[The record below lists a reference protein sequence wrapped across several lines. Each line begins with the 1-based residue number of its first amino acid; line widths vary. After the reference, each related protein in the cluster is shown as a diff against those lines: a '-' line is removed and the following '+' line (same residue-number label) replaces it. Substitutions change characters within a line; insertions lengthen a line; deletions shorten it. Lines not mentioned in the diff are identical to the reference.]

1 MLLREKTMKRKMTWL
16 VLLMMCALCMPMS
29 LKANMAY
36 PYPVSIRQADGKE
49 VQLRLYGDEFF
60 HYTTDVHGYLLNQK
74 ADGLYYYSSFGEDGR
89 IKISN
94 HPYGSAQKMMHR
106 EQIPQAL
113 KDRVAMAREEKR
125 MQAQAAGLRSAPARA
140 ANQGKK
146 RQLVLLVE
154 FADVSFKTAN
164 PTTAFSD
171 LLNKENYY
179 MYGAQGSARD
189 YFYENSMQQFDPSF
203 DVYGPYKVS
212 KAMAEYGGN
221 DDYGNDKDPY
231 SLIIEALTAAVSD
244 GVDLSLYD
252 ADNDKILDNVYVFY
266 AGYSESEGADETAVW
281 PHSSTLYHR
290 DVRLNGILLGTYACS
305 AELRLADNQMSGIG
319 TFCHEYAHVLGLMD
333 LYDTDYA
340 ESGGTAHTWGALSL
354 MAQGSYSN
362 HGKCPPYLC
371 AEERAQLG
379 WYDIPLLD
387 AKGDYT
393 ILPVSQN
400 QAYRINT
407 ENENEYFVIEYRK
420 KQAWDSYI
428 DAEGILLY
436 HVDKSQNM
444 VNGWPAT
451 YRWLT
456 NTVNCYPL
464 HRCMYIVDASNQQ
477 AAITRDVMYPSSRG
491 NNSFS
496 VQSKPSS
503 LSWSGLP
510 LPVSI
515 ENMQHDGEKATFSV
529 VKDEDNVHVAGIVT
543 LYDGSV
549 LPNAVVQ
556 LSPIVETRSASGLR
570 MLRAADAEDSYICRS
585 NSMGIYGFYHIPAGT
600 YLLTCQADKYMPVS
614 YELHLQSGSYKQD
627 MVMLTE
633 DEQFYHEKFSWYNQ
647 DDILT
652 RSVGTSG
659 DSFILGARWT
669 AEELKD
675 VVGEFF
681 GTLSLRIASGNPDV
695 TAMVVIE
702 DTVIIAE
709 KTIENVP
716 SGLVDFNFREDTV
729 LIEPDQDYIIAFHI
743 DDYPENAFPVVI
755 DNGPAV
761 SEKGDLIFSKD
772 AWITLSDASNASID
786 ANWVLSFVTCVN
798 KPLVPVTELSLPF
811 DSTQMRVGE
820 EFYMPTKILPSDATY
835 RTAEW
840 SSGNT
845 AVVSVNNT
853 GLIKAVSPGEAY
865 VKVTVDRGKMSDS
878 CKIVVVPSLSS
889 EMQVTYSQH
898 SAMLSWLRGDDDV
911 WELSYA
917 GSDALVLDSLSLNE
931 PMAYIDDLE
940 PGKIYTFKIYAYK
953 ESVLTDSLERVI
965 TTIKT
970 SSDYPA
976 IYLPS
981 NLKPG
986 QTLLLDVHNVKSYE
1000 QLIWR
1005 FDGEEP
1011 KLPYVL
1017 ELPAG
1022 EHLLEVDIHYGDN
1035 KGVESI
1041 RRKFKVKE

>member
-1 MLLREKTMKRKMTWL
+1 MKLEMTRLAMLL
-16 VLLMMCALCMPMS
+16 LCCLCLPLS
-29 LKANMAY
+29 VRADMAY
-36 PYPVSIRQADGKE
+36 PHPISVRQADGKE
-49 VQLRLYGDEFF
+49 VQIQVYGDEFF
-60 HYTTDVHGYLLNQK
+60 HYTTDAHGYLINQK
-74 ADGLYYYSSFGEDGR
+74 ADGNYYYSSFAENGR
-89 IKISN
+89 ITISN
-94 HPYGSAQKMMHR
+94 HPYGSMQKLMHR
-106 EQIPQAL
+106 EQIPQAVIN
-113 KDRVAMAREEKR
+113 KATMEREQKR
-125 MQAQAAGLRSAPARA
+125 EQAQVAGLRSAPARA
-140 ANQGKK
+140 ANQGQK

-164 PTTAFSD
+164 PITAFSD
-171 LLNKENYY
+171 MLNKENYS
-179 MYGAQGSARD
+179 MYGTHGSARD
-189 YFYENSMQQFDPSF
+189 YFYENSMQQFEPSF

-212 KAMAEYGGN
+212 KTMAEYGGN
-221 DDYGNDKDPY
+221 DESGNDKDPY

-266 AGYSESEGADETAVW
+266 AGYSESDGADENTIW
-281 PHSSTLYHR
+281 PHSSSLYHR

-305 AELRLADNQMSGIG
+305 SELRLSDNQIAGIG

-340 ESGGTAHTWGALSL
+340 ESGGIAYTWGSLSL
-354 MAQGSYSN
+354 MAQGSHSN

-371 AEERAQLG
+371 AEEREQLG

-420 KQAWDSYI
+420 KQSWDNFI

-444 VNGWPAT
+444 VNGWPAA

-496 VQSKPSS
+496 LQSKPSS
-503 LSWSGLP
+503 MSWSGMP
-510 LPVSI
+510 LPISI

-529 VKDEDNVHVAGIVT
+529 VKDEDAVHLVGKVT
-543 LYDGSV
+543 LYDGSI

-556 LSPIVETRSASGLR
+556 LSPIEETRSASGLR
-570 MLRAADAEDSYICRS
+570 MSRAANEEAYVTRS
-585 NSMGIYGFYHIPAGT
+585 NQQGLYSFYNIPAGK

-614 YELHLQSGSYKQD
+614 FELTLEKGSYQQN

-709 KTIENVP
+709 KSIENVP

-798 KPLVPVTELSLPF
+798 KPMVPVTELSLPI

-840 SSGNT
+840 SSSNT
-845 AVVSVNNT
+845 AVASVNNT

-865 VKVTVDRGKMSDS
+865 IKVSVDRGAKSDS

-889 EMQVTYSQH
+889 EMDVKYSQH
-898 SAMLSWLRGDDDV
+898 SALLSWATGDDDA
-911 WELSYA
+911 WKLYYA
-917 GSDALVLDSLSLNE
+917 DATMSVSDSMLLDE
-931 PMAYIDDLE
+931 PLAYINGLKSGE
-940 PGKIYTFKIYAYK
+940 IYNFKVYAYK
-953 ESVLTDSLERVI
+953 ESVLIDSIERVI
-965 TTIKT
+965 TTPK
-970 SSDYPA
+970 SPAASYPA
-976 IYLPS
+976 LYMPTSRKAGEAFLF
-981 NLKPG
+981 
-986 QTLLLDVHNVKSYE
+986 DVHNLDVYE
-1000 QLIWR
+1000 KLIWR
-1005 FDGEEP
+1005 FDGEEVTV
-1011 KLPYVL
+1011 PYLL

-1022 EHLLEVDIHYGDN
+1022 EHVLEVDIHYGGN

-1041 RRKFKVKE
+1041 FRKFDVK